1 MELIKV
7 VVVDCMEEVVVAHNP
22 QEMVVVAQ
30 YVLFGQV
37 MLDNF
42 LQLGLLMSRAL
53 TSAKINILSSTR
65 DQFSSLLESKR

>member
-1 MELIKV
+1 MEV
-7 VVVDCMEEVVVAHNP
+7 
-22 QEMVVVAQ
+22 VVVAQ
-30 YVLFGQV
+30 NPQEVAAVVQYALFGQV

-42 LQLGLLMSRAL
+42 LQLGLLMSRTL

>member
-1 MELIKV
+1 MQLIKV
-7 VVVDCMEEVVVAHNP
+7 ALVGYLVVAAVAHNP
-22 QEMVVVAQ
+22 QEMVVAVQ
-30 YVLFGQV
+30 YALFGQV